1 MPKNFDFDAQNE
13 IFLKLGTAAESARNH
28 TLALFIFRERGL
40 NAMGYKGAKKVV
52 KPFFFLLQCLGE
64 FLKFCRKDL
73 EKKIYF
79 HRKKATF

>member
-13 IFLKLGTAAESARNH
+13 IFLKLGTAAETARNH
-28 TLALFIFRERGL
+28 TLALFILRERCSTQWVI
-40 NAMGYKGAKKVV
+40 MVV
-52 KPFFFLLQCLGE
+52 KSFFFLLQCLGE

-79 HRKKATF
+79 HWKKATF